1 MDALGVLGWALVA
14 AVVGSALT
22 GGVLFAFSTFVMAGL
37 RSVAP
42 EVGAAA
48 MASINRHATKA
59 PFGSLLLVTTG
70 LVAVLGVVAATRLD
84 AAGMPLVLAGA
95 VVYLVGGI
103 GVTAA
108 ANVPLNDR
116 LEAADVA
123 AAAEASRSGEVSSS
137 AGGSGGVRVRPS
149 PTAERDQVWAAFLGR
164 WVAWNHVRT
173 LACVVAALLLTLGL
187 VTRLGGERR
196 RRAGPRSLSAEFL
209 RETPGESRKN
219 SALSGGTQE

>member
-1 MDALGVLGWALVA
+1 MDALGVLGWAVVA
-14 AVVGSALT
+14 AAVGCGLV

-42 EVGAAA
+42 DVGAAA
-48 MASINRHATKA
+48 MAAINRHATRA

-84 AAGMPLVLAGA
+84 EAGAGLVLAGA

-108 ANVPLNDR
+108 VNVPLNDR
-116 LEAADVA
+116 LEAAEA
-123 AAAEASRSGEVSSS
+123 AVSTSGARSGEASPSG
-137 AGGSGGVRVRPS
+137 GGSGGSRVRPAS
-149 PTAERDQVWAAFLGR
+149 PTAERDRVWAGFLER

-173 LACVVAALLLTLGL
+173 LACAVAALLLTLGL
-187 VTRLGGERR
+187 VTRL
-196 RRAGPRSLSAEFL
+196 AG
-209 RETPGESRKN
+209 
-219 SALSGGTQE
+219 

>member
-1 MDALGVLGWALVA
+1 MDALGALGWAVVA
-14 AVVGSALT
+14 AAVGCALV

-42 EVGAAA
+42 EIGAAA
-48 MASINRHATKA
+48 MASINRHATKV

-70 LVAVLGVVAATRLD
+70 LVTVLGVLAATRLGD
-84 AAGMPLVLAGA
+84 AGMPLVLAGT

-108 ANVPLNDR
+108 VNVPLNDR

-123 AAAEASRSGEVSSS
+123 ASTSGRWSGEASPSG
-137 AGGSGGVRVRPS
+137 GGSGGVRVRPS
-149 PTAERDQVWAAFLGR
+149 SPTAERDQVWQVFLGR

-173 LACVVAALLLTLGL
+173 GACVVAALLLTLGL
-187 VTRLGGERR
+187 VTRLVG
-196 RRAGPRSLSAEFL
+196 
-209 RETPGESRKN
+209 
-219 SALSGGTQE
+219 